1 MTTQL
6 NSKRRIRQLTLLL
19 ALFTLAP
26 LHAHEYWFKPLPNP
40 LPLGSTAPLVL
51 EVGEYFEG
59 ELVGFSAPKAAAF
72 QRFTATGRQNLRALL
87 PTRQP
92 VAELALPL
100 TTPGTHLL
108 AFDSQPINLE
118 LPAEKFHAYLHEEGL
133 DFVQR
138 QREAA
143 GVGQTPGRERFRRHI
158 KTLIQ
163 VGPATGT
170 PASTSTEA
178 TYAQRVGQRLEVMPL
193 NDPLTLQP
201 GDALGVKVLFD
212 DQPLAGAL
220 VRAWHKRAGQT
231 LIIRATTTLAGVV
244 TFNLPYAGGWMVSV
258 VHMVP
263 AVGVPGIDW
272 DSLWGNLTF
281 SVPQAAVAR

>member
-1 MTTQL
+1 MTTKL
-6 NSKRRIRQLTLLL
+6 YAKPLALLL
-19 ALFTLAP
+19 ALCTGAP
-26 LHAHEYWFKPLPNP
+26 LQAHEYWFKPLPNP

-59 ELVGFSAPKAAAF
+59 ELVGFSAPKAASF
-72 QRFTATGRQNLRALL
+72 QRYTATGREDLRALL
-87 PTRQP
+87 PARQP
-92 VAELALPL
+92 VGDLGLPL
-100 TTPGTHLL
+100 GTPGTHLL

-118 LPAEKFHAYLHEEGL
+118 LPAEKFHAYLREEGL

-143 GVGQTPGRERFRRHI
+143 GVDQTPGRERFRRHI

-163 VGPATGT
+163 VSPASSTLTST
-170 PASTSTEA
+170 PADA
-178 TYAQRVGQRLEVMPL
+178 TYAQRVGQRLEVMLL
-193 NDPLTLQP
+193 NDPLKLQP
-201 GDALGVKVLFD
+201 GEALGVRVLFD

-220 VRAWHKRAGQT
+220 VRAWHKRDGQT
-231 LIIRATTTLAGVV
+231 LIIRATTTLAGAV

-263 AVGVPGIDW
+263 AVGVQGIDW

-281 SVPQAAVAR
+281 SVPQPALPR

>member
-1 MTTQL
+1 MTTKL
-6 NSKRRIRQLTLLL
+6 YAKPLALLL
-19 ALFTLAP
+19 ALCTWAP

-40 LPLGSTAPLVL
+40 LPLGSIAPLVL

-59 ELVGFSAPKAAAF
+59 GLVGFSAPKAASF
-72 QRFTATGRQNLRALL
+72 QRYTAAGRQDLRALL
-87 PTRQP
+87 PARQP
-92 VAELALPL
+92 VGDLGLPL
-100 TTPGTHLL
+100 GTPGTHLL

-118 LPAEKFHAYLHEEGL
+118 LPAEKFHAYLREEGL

-138 QREAA
+138 QREAT
-143 GVGQTPGRERFRRHI
+143 GMDKTPGRERFRRHI

-163 VGPATGT
+163 VGPAHGT
-170 PASTSTEA
+170 PGSTPPDA

-193 NDPLTLQP
+193 NDPLQLKH

-212 DQPLAGAL
+212 EQPLAGAL
-220 VRAWHKRAGQT
+220 IRAWHKRDGQT
-231 LIIRATTTLAGVV
+231 LIIRATTNLAGVV

-263 AVGVPGIDW
+263 AVGVPGVDW

-281 SVPQAAVAR
+281 SVSQTTAPR

>member
-1 MTTQL
+1 MTTPL
-6 NSKRRIRQLTLLL
+6 NSKRRMRQLTLLL
-19 ALFTLAP
+19 ALCAGAP

-59 ELVGFSAPKAAAF
+59 ELVGFSAPKAAVF
-72 QRFTATGRQNLRALL
+72 QRLTATGRQDLRTLL
-87 PTRQP
+87 PLRQP
-92 VAELALPL
+92 VANVALALN
-100 TTPGTHLL
+100 TPGTHLV

-133 DFVQR
+133 DFVRR

-143 GVGQTPGRERFRRHI
+143 GVDHTPGRERFRRHI

-163 VGPATGT
+163 VSPAAGT
-170 PASTSTEA
+170 PDSTPTTA

-193 NDPLTLQP
+193 NNPLTLQP
-201 GDALGVKVLFD
+201 GNALGVQVLFD

-220 VRAWHKRAGQT
+220 VRAWHKRDGQT
-231 LIIRATTTLAGVV
+231 LIIRATTTPAGGV
-244 TFNLPYAGGWMVSV
+244 TFNLPYAGAWMVSV

-281 SVPQAAVAR
+281 SVPQAAVPR